1 MNWTMAS
8 MDLKDDLAKTRSTN
22 LNKFTVQGTKSPY
35 KSIKPITSIILMA
48 TVFSFPFSV
57 PSSWRVSYII

>member
-1 MNWTMAS
+1 MNWTTAS
-8 MDLKDDLAKTRSTN
+8 VDLKDDLAKIRSTD
-22 LNKFTVQGTKSPY
+22 LNEFIVRGTKSPY

-48 TVFSFPFSV
+48 TVFSFAFSV